1 MALSSDVTTNCSTG
15 PHSVNNSVGKG
26 SKIRE
31 IGIDVD
37 RIGLKPPEI
46 FINMKADTWDGCYY
60 DREPG
65 PLRKHHHPIVK

>member
-1 MALSSDVTTNCSTG
+1 MISEDTVGVALSSDIPDVMTNCSTG

-31 IGIDVD
+31 IGVDVD

-46 FINMKADTWDGCYY
+46 FK
-60 DREPG
+60 
-65 PLRKHHHPIVK
+65 